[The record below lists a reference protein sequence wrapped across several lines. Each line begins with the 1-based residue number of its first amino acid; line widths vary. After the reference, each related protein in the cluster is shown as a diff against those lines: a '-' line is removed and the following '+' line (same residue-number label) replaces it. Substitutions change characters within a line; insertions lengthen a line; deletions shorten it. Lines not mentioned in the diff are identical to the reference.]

1 MAKLTEKQLEDLT
14 FEVIEFLQKWG
25 LWDGNFY
32 REDSDVCI
40 YVNNKRYSSC
50 KRGQ

>member
-32 REDSDVCI
+32 LSLI
-40 YVNNKRYSSC
+40 HI
-50 KRGQ
+50 